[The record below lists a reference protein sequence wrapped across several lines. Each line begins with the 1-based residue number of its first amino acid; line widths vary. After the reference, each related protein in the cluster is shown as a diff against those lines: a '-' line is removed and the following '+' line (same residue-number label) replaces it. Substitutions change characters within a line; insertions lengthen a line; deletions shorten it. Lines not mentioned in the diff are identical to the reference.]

1 MLGGSHIMITLQ
13 DERPA
18 VAVVSLPSAHARR
31 AQFAKFAADTPVPW
45 TFFDARTAIAQPLRY
60 HASIARRVHGRELSD
75 GELGAYA
82 SHHAVWRQLVDSN
95 QQQII
100 VLEDDVVA
108 DWPFIAQLA
117 TLDLSAMGIDYLRLF
132 TKIPPRFRKLRRPFL
147 DRYHHLIRITG
158 FALGTQ
164 AYLLTRQ
171 GAQRLLKHAEQIE
184 SPVDAYMDKYWRHG
198 VPNLALYPFPGIRA
212 IRCVEHRR
220 IAVRQ
225 TAYSVSG
232 SDRAHLTPASGAR
245 RHGAQR
251 ARIRPRRHRT
261 SAAAQIAERLADT
274 RRRARLMTG

>member
-1 MLGGSHIMITLQ
+1 MITLQ

-198 VPNLALYPFPGIRA
+198 VPNLALYPFPVFERFDVSSIGESRFDKPPIPFQD
-212 IRCVEHRR
+212 R
-220 IAVRQ
+220 IALISRRLQERVAMVRNALGFDPGGIERQ
-225 TAYSVSG
+225 LLRKLP
-232 SDRAHLTPASGAR
+232 SD
-245 RHGAQR
+245 
-251 ARIRPRRHRT
+251 
-261 SAAAQIAERLADT
+261 
-274 RRRARLMTG
+274 